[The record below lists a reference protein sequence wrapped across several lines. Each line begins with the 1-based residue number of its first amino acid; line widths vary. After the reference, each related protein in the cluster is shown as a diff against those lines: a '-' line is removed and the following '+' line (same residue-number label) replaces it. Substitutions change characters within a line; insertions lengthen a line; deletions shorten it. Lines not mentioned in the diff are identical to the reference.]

1 MSKFACFSLA
11 HDDLSFTKL
20 KLLFHKETLFKKK
33 KSLCFIIYFLTFI
46 QLKMKSAVLSKDDYD
61 QRSEPTALTE
71 GDLDCYSLLSLCSS
85 FQRCQAKGF
94 VCELCKEG
102 DILFPFDSHTS
113 VCHDCSAVFHRSGSN
128 DSDDHQP
135 HTAFITESEINV
147 QKVLSDISFYDLKFL
162 KRINSFRL
170 IM

>member
-1 MSKFACFSLA
+1 M
-11 HDDLSFTKL
+11 
-20 KLLFHKETLFKKK
+20 
-33 KSLCFIIYFLTFI
+33 IYFVTFI

-147 QKVLSDISFYDLKFL
+147 QKVLSDISFYDLILLRNF
-162 KRINSFRL
+162 NSFRL